1 MMKRLRLLI
10 DTAVVLDATTL
21 PALLSLPLDELR
33 QQTFDLGQQRLV
45 FQGALAYFRNQNN
58 VVVFLTDLMELH
70 FMLKESASPQCIM
83 HCLIIASTAESAS
96 FPAIIR
102 FLITSGDL

>member
-1 MMKRLRLLI
+1 MKRLRLLI

-70 FMLKESASPQCIM
+70 FMLADD
-83 HCLIIASTAESAS
+83 
-96 FPAIIR
+96 PAIPLIR
-102 FLITSGDL
+102 NIQSAADTYPRKRLIDYLSQRAPQL